1 MKTQGSHP
9 VSILKR
15 KCHSKALR
23 RSEKMHPAPFS
34 RPKSTFLTIPI
45 LVAGT
50 NSSSSGN
57 IVEESFFDK
66 YFAEKFKVP
75 TII

>member
-9 VSILKR
+9 VSN
-15 KCHSKALR
+15 LR
-23 RSEKMHPAPFS
+23 ISEKMHPARFL
-34 RPKSTFLTIPI
+34 RPKSTFLTIPS

-50 NSSSSGN
+50 SSVSSGN
-57 IVEESFFDK
+57 IFEESFFVK
-66 YFAEKFKVP
+66 YFAEKLKVP

>member
-9 VSILKR
+9 VSNLKI
-15 KCHSKALR
+15 
-23 RSEKMHPAPFS
+23 SEKMHPARFS

-45 LVAGT
+45 LIART
-50 NSSSSGN
+50 NSVSSGD

-66 YFAEKFKVP
+66 NFADKLKVP

>member
-1 MKTQGSHP
+1 MVLTLQNLKLGGNLEFSWLIFYPGNCPAQANRKFP
-9 VSILKR
+9 VQLYVK
-15 KCHSKALR
+15 
-23 RSEKMHPAPFS
+23 F
-34 RPKSTFLTIPI
+34 PI

-50 NSSSSGN
+50 NSVSSGN

-66 YFAEKFKVP
+66 YFAEKLKVP

>member
-1 MKTQGSHP
+1 MLKVPTQFQ
-9 VSILKR
+9 ILKR
-15 KCHSKALR
+15 KRHSKALR
-23 RSEKMHPAPFS
+23 RSEKMHPVRFS

-50 NSSSSGN
+50 NSVSSGN

-66 YFAEKFKVP
+66 YFSEKLKVP